1 MTSATDRRAVLG
13 AVLAAGAVGATT
25 VLPAVA
31 SAATTPS
38 AVDRHVLDLWR
49 RLTKLHTICKK
60 LRAADRRKMS
70 ESERTLSCKRSDAAV
85 DAMVDVE
92 NEIAEHMEASV
103 LALAAIILAD
113 LPNRGGYFEE
123 GVYRASLRVIRP
135 QLIGAIAEDT
145 DRVLA
150 EEEEDA

>member
-38 AVDRHVLDLWR
+38 AVDRRVLDLWR
-49 RLTKLHTICKK
+49 RLTRLHTICKK
-60 LRAADRRKMS
+60 LSGADPRKMG
-70 ESERTLSCKRSDAAV
+70 EAEWTLSCKRSDAVV

-92 NEIAEHMEASV
+92 NEIAEHWRLQS
-103 LALAAIILAD
+103 LHLRQSSWPICRI
-113 LPNRGGYFEE
+113 
-123 GVYRASLRVIRP
+123 GVDISKREY
-135 QLIGAIAEDT
+135 IA
-145 DRVLA
+145 RRFG
-150 EEEEDA
+150 

>member
-1 MTSATDRRAVLG
+1 MTSPTDRRAVLG
-13 AVLAAGAVGATT
+13 AVLAAGAVGATA
-25 VLPAVA
+25 VLPA
-31 SAATTPS
+31 AAAEPQLS
-38 AVDRHVLDLWR
+38 AVDRRVLDLWR
-49 RLTKLHTICKK
+49 RLSKLHTISKK
-60 LRAADRRKMS
+60 LRGADRRKMT
-70 ESERTLSCKRSDAAV
+70 EAEWHRHRDRCDGVV

-92 NEIAEHMEASV
+92 NEIAEQMEASV

-135 QLIGAIAEDT
+135 QLVGAIAEAA

-150 EEEEDA
+150 EEEEA